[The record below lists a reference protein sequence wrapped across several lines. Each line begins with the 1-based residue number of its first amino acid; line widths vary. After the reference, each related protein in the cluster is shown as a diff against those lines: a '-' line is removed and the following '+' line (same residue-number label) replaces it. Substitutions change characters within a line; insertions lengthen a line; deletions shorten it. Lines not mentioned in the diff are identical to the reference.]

1 MRKLKPEDIF
11 AVHPGIRFAGLANR
25 SGQILFSKM
34 REGVVSYTPDS
45 VERTGL
51 EDHGRYFIETAE
63 QEVKWSGILEHIAIS
78 YEKYVVLYIPLKQT
92 YVLISL
98 EKDVPAESY
107 TGICKAIRALSKQ
120 HVFHYSAI
128 GRGSCQ
134 VSQE

>member
-1 MRKLKPEDIF
+1 MKPEDIF

-25 SGQILFSKM
+25 DGKILFSKM
-34 REGVVSYTPDS
+34 RERVVSHTPDS

-63 QEVKWSGILEHIAIS
+63 QEVKWSGKLEQIAVS
-78 YEKYVVLYIPLKQT
+78 YEKYVVAYVPLKQG

-107 TGICKAIRALSKQ
+107 SSICKAIQALD
-120 HVFHYSAI
+120 
-128 GRGSCQ
+128 
-134 VSQE
+134 

>member
-1 MRKLKPEDIF
+1 LKPEDIF

-25 SGQILFSKM
+25 NGQILFSKM
-34 REGVVSYTPDS
+34 REGVLSHTANS

-63 QEVKWSGILEHIAIS
+63 REVKWSEKLEQFAVS
-78 YEKYVVLYIPLKQT
+78 YEKYVALYIPLKQR

-107 TGICKAIRALSKQ
+107 TSICTAIRAL
-120 HVFHYSAI
+120 Y
-128 GRGSCQ
+128 
-134 VSQE
+134 

>member
-1 MRKLKPEDIF
+1 MKVGKLKPEDIF

-25 SGQILFSKM
+25 NAQILFSKM

-63 QEVKWSGILEHIAIS
+63 QEVKWSGKLEHITVS
-78 YEKYVVLYIPLKQT
+78 YEKYVVLYIPLKQS

-98 EKDVPAESY
+98 EKNVPAESY
-107 TGICKAIRALSKQ
+107 ISICKSIRALD
-120 HVFHYSAI
+120 
-128 GRGSCQ
+128 
-134 VSQE
+134 

>member
-1 MRKLKPEDIF
+1 MKPEDLF

-25 SGQILFSKM
+25 DGQILFSKM
-34 REGVVSYTPDS
+34 HEGVVSYTPDS

-63 QEVKWSGILEHIAIS
+63 QEVKWSGKLEQIAVS
-78 YEKYVVLYIPLKQT
+78 YEKYVVLYVPLKQG

-107 TGICKAIRALSKQ
+107 TSICKAIRALD
-120 HVFHYSAI
+120 
-128 GRGSCQ
+128 
-134 VSQE
+134 

>member
-1 MRKLKPEDIF
+1 LKPEDIL

-25 SGQILFSKM
+25 DGHILFSKM
-34 REGVVSYTPDS
+34 HEGVVSYTPDS

-63 QEVKWSGILEHIAIS
+63 QEVKWSGKLEHIAVS
-78 YEKYVVLYIPLKQT
+78 YEKYVVFYIPVKQG

-107 TGICKAIRALSKQ
+107 TSICKAIRALD
-120 HVFHYSAI
+120 
-128 GRGSCQ
+128 
-134 VSQE
+134 

>member
-1 MRKLKPEDIF
+1 MKLTKLKPEDVF

-25 SGQILFSKM
+25 NGQILFSKM

-63 QEVKWSGILEHIAIS
+63 QEVKWSGTLEHIAVS
-78 YEKYVVLYIPLKQT
+78 YEKYVVLYVPLKQG

-98 EKDVPAESY
+98 EKDVPPESY
-107 TGICKAIRALSKQ
+107 TSIRKAIRALPWGFN
-120 HVFHYSAI
+120 HDALV
-128 GRGSCQ
+128 R
-134 VSQE
+134 